1 MEVDVFD
8 RDAVK
13 LGFGLGDALEHAKG
27 GVAHLRGE
35 FGISQKITDFRPV
48 AAVMVIMVV
57 VVVARFLNE
66 KAGAG
71 QTAANGALGLEEDL
85 FRQVEGGNS
94 FLKEGKGYAQIEES
108 SAEHVA
114 ADTGGAAEM
123 EVGRRHRKRID

>member
-1 MEVDVFD
+1 M
-8 RDAVK
+8 K

-35 FGISQKITDFRPV
+35 FGFFQKITDFRPV

-57 VVVARFLNE
+57 VRVVVVAGFLNE

-71 QTAANGALGLEEDL
+71 QTAANGALGLEGDL

-94 FLKEGKGYAQIEES
+94 FLKEGEGHAQIEES

-114 ADTGGAAEM
+114 ADAGGAAEM